1 MVASGGSVG
10 SDVLIFRGR
19 PGVGRRCWWRLL
31 WCLFADLFAGWFM
44 GLQRSLARTS
54 LDANVRGYQAEVRN
68 NINVLSA

>member
-1 MVASGGSVG
+1 
-10 SDVLIFRGR
+10 
-19 PGVGRRCWWRLL
+19 
-31 WCLFADLFAGWFM
+31 LFADLFAGWFM